1 MPRWTELLRSVNNL
15 KLLAAIGRSGGD
27 LHSVAD
33 LVDNMLESPQMD
45 ACVRRFRAVPGG
57 AEMMDQRY
65 PPLQPDIE
73 RMFQMPEGSLG
84 RGYAQLIRELNYDPE
99 FFRPRPIDTEARWL
113 TQRIATTHDIHHV
126 VTGFGTGPVG
136 ENGVLMITANQIGFP
151 AYVLLN
157 SAAQLSSFRQ
167 QSPQRAVQLDFEQ
180 LSAALAQA
188 MAIARTASCLAAV
201 RWEEGWE
208 RPVADWRQ
216 KLGIADP
223 ADHEP
228 YGLGTTL
235 QVLT

>member
-1 MPRWTELLRSVNNL
+1 MARWTELLRSLNNL

-33 LVDNMLESPQMD
+33 LVDNMLESAQME

-73 RMFQMPEGSLG
+73 RMIQMPDGSLG
-84 RGYAQLIRELNYDPE
+84 RRYAQLIRGLNYDPA

-157 SAAQLSSFRQ
+157 TAAQLNSFRQ
-167 QSPQRAVQLDFEQ
+167 QGQPQAAQLDFEQ

-208 RPVADWRQ
+208 RPIQSWREQLGLRESADD
-216 KLGIADP
+216 A
-223 ADHEP
+223 P
-228 YGLGTTL
+228 YGLTL
-235 QVLT
+235 SSAQ